1 MTNRLSLRFRTFL
14 LVFFVLIPLSV
25 SYAVRV
31 ERLVDAW
38 RPTHYLINITLDDQL
53 SEITSATARIDVLV
67 LKPTALID
75 LDLGDLTV
83 DAVTLDTKPVS
94 FTHKD
99 GSLRINLPQRAAAGA
114 YLSLAVQYHG
124 KPNDGLV
131 LTADKDGNP
140 SAIGDN
146 WPNRV
151 HHWIPTLDHPSA
163 KATVTFNIT
172 APARDEVVANG
183 KLDHVET
190 TASGT
195 KRWTYSEG
203 VPIPPYC
210 MVIGVGQFA
219 RFQPTERPATPL
231 SYYVP
236 HVDAPVAM
244 KGFAPSIPSVAYFS
258 ETIAPY
264 PYEKLALIVGATRFG
279 GMENS
284 SAIVFTSTLFTPR
297 SAAKMSK
304 TFGIPIGTT
313 DVIAHEIAHQW
324 FGDSV
329 TESTW
334 SDLWLSEGFATYFAG
349 LFLQHYESEE
359 AFQAYMKNA
368 ADTAFGYEKTTRTPI
383 FDRDTEDLMKLLNAN
398 NYQKGAWVLHMLR
411 SRLGDD
417 AFFRGLR
424 TYYQAHANA
433 NASTEY
439 LRAALE
445 KSSRTDLRAFFARW
459 VYDSGHPQYEL
470 SWQWTENR
478 GTGRNGELRL
488 VLTQVQP
495 GNVFLDPVP
504 LVMDTASGQ
513 QTVVVKPIAKTTT
526 PVIRNIKKPVA
537 VEIDPKNTLLKEAKV
552 TGV

>member
-1 MTNRLSLRFRTFL
+1 MKTRLQVYSPLLLLFL
-14 LVFFVLIPLSV
+14 GLSPWLV
-25 SYAVRV
+25 AHAARV
-31 ERLVDAW
+31 ERLIDTW
-38 RPTHYLINITLDDQL
+38 SPKHYRVNITLNDQL
-53 SEITSATARIDVLV
+53 SEIVSATARIDVLI
-67 LKPTALID
+67 LKPTTLID
-75 LDLGDLTV
+75 LDFGDLTI
-83 DAVTLDTKPVS
+83 DAVTLDAHPVS

-99 GSLRINLPQRAAAGA
+99 ERLLITLPQSATAG
-114 YLSLAVQYHG
+114 SRLAVTVQYHG
-124 KPNDGLV
+124 KPKDGLV
-131 LTADKDGNP
+131 LMADKDGQP
-140 SAIGDN
+140 SAIGDS

-151 HHWIPTLDHPSA
+151 HHWIPALDHPSA

-183 KLDHVET
+183 RLDHVET
-190 TASGT
+190 TAGGANRT
-195 KRWTYSEG
+195 WTYSEG

-210 MVIGVGQFA
+210 MMIGVGQFA
-219 RFQPTERPATPL
+219 RFEPTERTATPL

-236 HVDAPVAM
+236 HVDARVAM
-244 KGFAPSIPSVAYFS
+244 KGFAAAIPTVAFFS

-284 SAIVFTSTLFTPR
+284 SAIVFTSTMFNPR
-297 SAAKMSK
+297 ASAKISK
-304 TFGIPIGTT
+304 TFGVPIGTT
-313 DVIAHEIAHQW
+313 SLIAHEIAHQW

-349 LFLQHYESEE
+349 LFLQRYESEE
-359 AFQAYMKNA
+359 AFQAYMNEA
-368 ADTAFGYEKTTRTPI
+368 AETAFKYEKTTRTPI
-383 FDRDTEDLMKLLNAN
+383 FDRDTEDLFKLLNAN

-424 TYYQAHANA
+424 IYYRGHANGTA
-433 NASTEY
+433 TTDD

-445 KSSRTDLRAFFARW
+445 RASRTDLRSFFTRW

-470 SWQWTENR
+470 TWQWV
-478 GTGRNGELRL
+478 RNGELQL
-488 VLTQVQP
+488 ALKQVQP

-504 LVMDTASGQ
+504 VVIRTPSGSRDLVL
-513 QTVVVKPIAKTTT
+513 KPTTKTTT
-526 PVIRNIKKPVA
+526 QTLQLRDQPSA
-537 VEIDPKNTLLKEAKV
+537 IDFDPHNTLLKEAKV
-552 TGV
+552 LNP